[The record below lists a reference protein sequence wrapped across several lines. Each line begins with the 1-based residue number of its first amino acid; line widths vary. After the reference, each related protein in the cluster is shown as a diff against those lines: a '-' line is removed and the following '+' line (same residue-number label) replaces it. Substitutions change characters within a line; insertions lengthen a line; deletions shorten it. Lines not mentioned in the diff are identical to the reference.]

1 MKEFLSDS
9 TLERLTRLSVEDVGP
24 LLTEEITAEILGSC
38 KYPTAHAFRHMWAE
52 AVLRRFSGDL
62 GSFIRSSFKHVSKD
76 MWQAYICDKANIH
89 TLKSAKR
96 EVISSLLNSY
106 IAKEGEGFAGGMSKY
121 IDRMLN
127 GTAVKK
133 ANQLNEVME
142 IINEEIIDIQAST
155 WGFCLLKKHARQTA
169 KCAENGEP
177 RRYVSEPS
185 VCMHCSNFLATEQ
198 SITSI
203 ALLAENS
210 LKIVAEDNIPKP
222 FQVAATKHLKK
233 AYQQLQKLGADPR
246 LLIKIKEVTA

>member
-1 MKEFLSDS
+1 
-9 TLERLTRLSVEDVGP
+9 RLTRLSVEDVGP

-127 GTAVKK
+127 GTA
-133 ANQLNEVME
+133 
-142 IINEEIIDIQAST
+142 
-155 WGFCLLKKHARQTA
+155 
-169 KCAENGEP
+169 
-177 RRYVSEPS
+177 
-185 VCMHCSNFLATEQ
+185 
-198 SITSI
+198 
-203 ALLAENS
+203 
-210 LKIVAEDNIPKP
+210 
-222 FQVAATKHLKK
+222 
-233 AYQQLQKLGADPR
+233 
-246 LLIKIKEVTA
+246 